1 MSVKIQAA
9 DIFNCQGT
17 EQEIVMKIEKLE
29 ILETDY
35 ETHNDIIL
43 VVDDDRMN
51 LLMAKRML
59 QNKYKV
65 VCVSSGYEALRFLR
79 ETVPDLILLDLHM
92 PEMNGL
98 EIFDQIKN
106 MEALREVPVMFL
118 TADCERETEL
128 SIFMAGATDYV
139 QKPFIAEVV
148 IQRIA
153 RILELRHYQKSL
165 QKEVDRKTE
174 KLKQSNKKIKNLM
187 SQIISTLANAIEVK
201 DQYTRGHSVRVAQYS
216 REIARRMGKN
226 EEAADSIYYI
236 ALLHD
241 IGKIGISDDIIN
253 KSGRLTDEE
262 YNVIKQHPVLGADIL
277 KDITELP
284 DAAVGARW
292 HHEKFDGTGYPDGL
306 RGNEIP
312 EAARI
317 IGVADAYDAMSSKR
331 SYRDA
336 LPQQTIRE
344 EIIKDTGTQFDP
356 AIAGIMLAMMDEDTK
371 YDMKE
376 HM

>member
-1 MSVKIQAA
+1 
-9 DIFNCQGT
+9 
-17 EQEIVMKIEKLE
+17 MKIEKLE
-29 ILETDY
+29 ILEADY
-35 ETHNDIIL
+35 EAQNDIIL

-59 QNKYKV
+59 ENKYKV
-65 VCVSSGYEALRFLR
+65 VCVSSGYEAFRFLK
-79 ETVPDLILLDLHM
+79 ETIPDLILLDLHM

-106 MEALREVPVMFL
+106 MEALKEVPVMFL

-174 KLKQSNKKIKNLM
+174 KLKQNNKKIKNLM

-216 REIARRMGKN
+216 REIARRMGKS

-241 IGKIGISDDIIN
+241 IGKIGISDEIIN
-253 KSGRLTDEE
+253 KPGRLTDEE

-292 HHEKFDGTGYPDGL
+292 HHERFDGTGYPDGL

-336 LPQQTIRE
+336 LSQQTIRE
-344 EIIKDTGTQFDP
+344 EIIKGTGTQFDP

-376 HM
+376 HMQ

>member
-1 MSVKIQAA
+1 LSVKIQAA

>member
-344 EIIKDTGTQFDP
+344 EIIKGTGTQFDP

>member
-1 MSVKIQAA
+1 
-9 DIFNCQGT
+9 
-17 EQEIVMKIEKLE
+17 MKIEKLE
-29 ILETDY
+29 ILRAEY
-35 ETHNDIIL
+35 ETWNDTVL
-43 VVDDDRMN
+43 VVDDDKMN

-59 QNKYKV
+59 ENKYTV
-65 VCVSSGYEALRFLR
+65 VCVSSGDEALQFVQK
-79 ETVPDLILLDLHM
+79 TVPDLILLDLHM
-92 PEMNGL
+92 PGMNGL
-98 EIFDQIKN
+98 EIFDEIKK
-106 MEALREVPVMFL
+106 METAKDVPVIFL

-148 IQRIA
+148 IQRIG

-165 QKEVDRKTE
+165 QKEVDKKTI
-174 KLKQSNKKIKNLM
+174 KLRESNKKIKNLM
-187 SQIISTLANAIEVK
+187 NQVILTLANAIEVK
-201 DQYTRGHSVRVAQYS
+201 DQYTRGHSMRVAKYS
-216 REIARRMGKN
+216 REIARRMGKS

-253 KSGRLTDEE
+253 KPGKLTVEE
-262 YNVIKQHPVLGADIL
+262 YDVIKQHPILGADIL

-292 HHEKFDGTGYPDGL
+292 HHERFDGTGYPDGL
-306 RGNEIP
+306 KGNEIP

-336 LPQQTIRE
+336 LPQQTIRN
-344 EIIKDTGTQFDP
+344 EIENGAGAQFDP
-356 AIAGIMLAMMDEDTK
+356 AIAEVMLAMIDADTK
-371 YDMKE
+371 YEMREYDEK
-376 HM
+376 

>member
-1 MSVKIQAA
+1 M
-9 DIFNCQGT
+9 
-17 EQEIVMKIEKLE
+17 
-29 ILETDY
+29 
-35 ETHNDIIL
+35 
-43 VVDDDRMN
+43 
-51 LLMAKRML
+51 
-59 QNKYKV
+59 
-65 VCVSSGYEALRFLR
+65 
-79 ETVPDLILLDLHM
+79 
-92 PEMNGL
+92 
-98 EIFDQIKN
+98 
-106 MEALREVPVMFL
+106 
-118 TADCERETEL
+118 
-128 SIFMAGATDYV
+128 
-139 QKPFIAEVV
+139 
-148 IQRIA
+148 
-153 RILELRHYQKSL
+153 

>member
-253 KSGRLTDEE
+253 KSGRLPDEE

>member
-1 MSVKIQAA
+1 
-9 DIFNCQGT
+9 
-17 EQEIVMKIEKLE
+17 MKIEKLE

>member
-1 MSVKIQAA
+1 
-9 DIFNCQGT
+9 
-17 EQEIVMKIEKLE
+17 MKIEKLE
-29 ILETDY
+29 ILAADY
-35 ETHNDIIL
+35 ETLNDTIL

-59 QNKYKV
+59 ESKYTV

-79 ETVPDLILLDLHM
+79 ETVPDLVLLDLHM
-92 PEMNGL
+92 PGMNGL
-98 EIFDQIKN
+98 EILDKIKN
-106 MEALREVPVMFL
+106 MEAVKDVPVIFL
-118 TADCERETEL
+118 TSDCERETEI

-148 IQRIA
+148 AQRIA
-153 RILELRHYQKSL
+153 RILELRHYQKFL
-165 QKEVDRKTE
+165 QKEVDRKTV

-187 SQIISTLANAIEVK
+187 KQVISTLANAIEAK
-201 DQYTRGHSVRVAQYS
+201 DEYTRGHSMRVAEYS
-216 REIARRMGKN
+216 REIARRMGKS

-241 IGKIGISDDIIN
+241 IGKIGISDEIIN
-253 KSGRLTDEE
+253 KPGRLTDEE
-262 YNVIKQHPVLGADIL
+262 YSVIKQHPVLGADIL

-292 HHEKFDGTGYPDGL
+292 HHERFDGTGYPDGL

-336 LPQQTIRE
+336 LPQQTIRN
-344 EIIKDTGTQFDP
+344 EIVKGTGTQFDP
-356 AIAGIMLAMMDEDTK
+356 AIAGIMLDMIDEDTK
-371 YDMKE
+371 YEMRESIKSGC
-376 HM
+376 